1 MNILKTTVRSAL
13 VLSLAWA
20 FSSPF
25 AQPVAAEVKGSV
37 PAVIQA
43 GFDLW
48 SKGGGVDV
56 VLAEWQKGG
65 LMEGE
70 SKAAAQADYFRR
82 VNRAAGSYRGY
93 ELLQAKAIGRRSQV
107 IYLSINF
114 ERGAVFAR
122 FLLYRA
128 DESWVVQNMDFSSRP
143 EAVMP
148 WLAYEG
154 EKNPEY

>member
-1 MNILKTTVRSAL
+1 VNVLKTTVRSAL
-13 VLSLAWA
+13 VLSLASV
-20 FSSPF
+20 FLSPF
-25 AQPVAAEVKGSV
+25 AQPLAAAANVPV

-48 SKGGGVDV
+48 TKGGAVDV

-65 LMEGE
+65 LMEGD

-93 ELLQAKAIGRRSQV
+93 ELLQAKPIGRSSQV

-128 DESWVVQNMDFSSRP
+128 DKNWVVQNVDFSSRP

>member
-1 MNILKTTVRSAL
+1 MHVLKTTVRSAL
-13 VLSLAWA
+13 VLSLAPV
-20 FSSPF
+20 FLSPL
-25 AQPVAAEVKGSV
+25 AQPLAAAANGPV

-48 SKGGGVDV
+48 TKGGGVDV

-65 LMEGE
+65 LMEGD

-93 ELLQAKAIGRRSQV
+93 ELLQAKPIGRSSQV

-128 DESWVVQNMDFSSRP
+128 DKNWVAQNMDFSSRP